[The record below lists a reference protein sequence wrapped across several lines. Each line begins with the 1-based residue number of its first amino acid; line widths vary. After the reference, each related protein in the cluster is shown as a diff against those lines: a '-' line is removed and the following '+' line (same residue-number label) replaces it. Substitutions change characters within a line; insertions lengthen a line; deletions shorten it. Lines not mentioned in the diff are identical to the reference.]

1 MMKNSSNIPTQYFTD
16 QGKSRLPHF
25 LLRLLLDELQ
35 AEIGALLLLDR
46 EEKSLFAAASVG
58 QLASVLAIN
67 TPLDESNLTGQVI
80 RTETPL
86 HLHPDSLVDRVDSK
100 QEPVLDAWLLPLQA
114 EGKLI
119 GVFYAATTSDL
130 PLAPQKEPFIRKL
143 QETTVLLREHLKFH
157 QRVQEEFSQQEAVK
171 ILRVFN
177 STRDFNKLIDLS
189 LSLGLKMLH
198 TDLGLLTLFKESG
211 REYDTFAARGIEGD
225 LLDHLVVNLKQSI
238 DHHFF
243 HRERDTLIEN
253 ISELSGSHPYH
264 FLAGIDHF
272 KSVLVIPLL
281 YGYRIIGRL
290 HLFNPAQEALVPE
303 NMRRI
308 MCLATEAGIAL
319 SQALESR
326 NTDRRAHLDEL
337 TGLLSR
343 GTWLQR
349 LDQEIHRSRRQQ
361 NSLAVILVDI
371 DFFKVYNDTYGH
383 QTGDQILQMLAG
395 LFQESLRD
403 VDSAGRYGGDEFVL
417 LLPDTDLNGAILVAN
432 RILQEVRQ
440 LELGDSNTPLS
451 ISIGMMAQPPL
462 DMESL
467 EIIHLA
473 DQALLQAKYRG
484 RSQIIAHTENGE
496 FHDFTGMSIET
507 ELSEEELEEYD
518 SSETAP
524 ATAAELNHVFMIDSE
539 SNQRQ
544 VLADVFRNWGYD
556 VLTYSNGEE
565 ALKSLKTNPCDL
577 VITNLQLPGIKGLDV
592 VRSIKQVDM
601 TIPVIVLT
609 NYGSIQTAIEAIR
622 LGADDYIVHPFSLEE
637 VRRSIENAVSRKQR
651 YFSAEMADHYIE
663 PGQKTH
669 LRDTLHRSGAELT
682 WEAQQLRILEEFN
695 RRSLQQVGSAL
706 LLLDN
711 QGKVIHLNQRARELL
726 KAQPDIL
733 DRKSLFHVYP
743 DLEETPLHQG
753 FRICCKT
760 GEQFEFGDLWLSPG
774 KGAPR
779 TLVSLQI
786 TPLPG
791 EERDQSRYLLQI
803 DDVFDKQLLDE
814 SRDRALRQMGV
825 NLENRLLPML
835 DEIRT
840 VLQQATAAGHGSEI
854 IEQRL
859 QEMRA
864 VLRNSHIQKTRSPKP
879 DSDNEQR
886 QL

>member
-1 MMKNSSNIPTQYFTD
+1 MKNSSIISVKQFAD
-16 QGKSRLPHF
+16 QGRSGLPRF
-25 LLRLLLDELQ
+25 LLSLLLEELQ
-35 AEIGALLLLDR
+35 AEVGSLLLIDEEER
-46 EEKSLFAAASVG
+46 ESFTAASVG
-58 QLASVLAIN
+58 NLPGLLK
-67 TPLDESNLTGQVI
+67 TKTTLDEANLTDQVI
-80 RTETPL
+80 SSGKPF
-86 HLHPDSLVDRVDSK
+86 HFQPDSLADIVSPH
-100 QEPVLDAWLLPLQA
+100 QEPLQDAWLLPLQSDGEA
-114 EGKLI
+114 IALL
-119 GVFYAATTSDL
+119 YAATSTELVLS
-130 PLAPQKEPFIRKL
+130 PQEEQFQK
-143 QETTVLLREHLKFH
+143 TLLEVTLLLKEHLHFH
-157 QRVQEEFSQQEAVK
+157 QQVREEFSQQEAVK

-177 STRDFNKLIDLS
+177 STRDFNKLIDLT

-198 TDLGLLTLFKESG
+198 TGMGLLTLFKESG
-211 REYDTFAARGIEGD
+211 REYDTFAARGMEGE

-238 DHHFF
+238 DHQFF
-243 HRERDTLIEN
+243 HRERDTMVEN
-253 ISELSGSHPYH
+253 ISELSGNHPYH
-264 FLAGIDHF
+264 FLSGIDHF

-290 HLFNPAQEALVPE
+290 HLFNPAQSALVPE

-308 MCLATEAGIAL
+308 MCLATEAAIAL
-319 SQALESR
+319 SQGMESR
-326 NTDRRAHLDEL
+326 NSDRRAHLDEL

-343 GTWLQR
+343 GSWLQQ
-349 LDQEIHRSRRQQ
+349 LEQEIHRSRRQQ

-371 DFFKVYNDTYGH
+371 DFFKAYNDTYGH

-395 LFQESLRD
+395 LFRESLRD

-417 LLPDTDLNGAILVAN
+417 LLPDTDLKGAVLVAN
-432 RILQEVRQ
+432 RILEEVRQ
-440 LELGDSNTPLS
+440 LELGDSHSSLS
-451 ISIGMMAQPPL
+451 ISIGMIAQPPV
-462 DMESL
+462 DMESR

-484 RSQIIAHTENGE
+484 RSQIIAYTENGE

-507 ELSEEELEEYD
+507 ELSMEEMAESDLSD
-518 SSETAP
+518 TAP
-524 ATAAELNHVFMIDSE
+524 ATSSAVNRVFMIDSE

-544 VLADVFRNWGYD
+544 VLADVFRNWDYD
-556 VLTYSNGEE
+556 VLTFSNGEE
-565 ALKSLKTNPCDL
+565 ALKSLKKNACDL
-577 VITNLQLPGIKGLDV
+577 VITNLQLPGIKGLEV
-592 VRSIKQVDM
+592 VRSIKQFDM

-637 VRRSIENAVSRKQR
+637 VRNSLENAVSRKQK
-651 YFSAEMADHYIE
+651 YFAGEMADHYIE

-695 RRSLQQVGSAL
+695 RRSLQQVASAL

-726 KAQPDIL
+726 KAKADIA
-733 DRKSLFHVYP
+733 DRDSLFQVYP
-743 DLEETPLHQG
+743 DLQETPLHHG

-760 GEQFEFGDLWLSPG
+760 GKQFELGDLWLDPG
-774 KGAPR
+774 KGAPK

-791 EERDQSRYLLQI
+791 EDSDHNRYLLQI
-803 DDVFDKQLLDE
+803 DDVFDRQLLDE
-814 SRDRALRQMGV
+814 SRDRALRQMGA
-825 NLENRLLPML
+825 NLESRLLPML

-840 VLQQATAAGHGSEI
+840 IMQQATAPGQGSEI

-864 VLRNSHIQKTRSPKP
+864 VLRNSHIQRSRSSST
-879 DSDNEQR
+879 DSDRKQK